1 MAQKKKEKDVLVVRD
16 EKTGE
21 IGVVSGLNGDG
32 TPKTTPAT
40 GANQQKFLSFDKN
53 SNVLESFFE
62 NFYRQCKE
70 PKRFGFYRVAA
81 DNIGEVI
88 DVFKDMLK
96 DPVANRDLLEPHR
109 IDTSKYE
116 QQPEK
121 QEQVQPENSPKPEDG
136 RQPQTVSEE
145 VKPTPNGPDDLNP
158 FWQAVEDHWSSDGKE
173 TEKQGQTQEQE
184 QTNGRADER
193 KNEPLQ
199 EAERS
204 SVQNHANT
212 ETEQTQKK
220 PDGKTYL
227 IDESRINWSEFKVL
241 YGISR
246 QELEASG
253 NLEKM
258 LNGGKSSLMT
268 VSPIIAGERFE
279 IEARLSFKEMSDGT
293 MGLVPHTIRKE
304 PKLDEEFMGV
314 IFTPEDKE
322 NLKNSGNL
330 GRVAEVVDKETGEI
344 IPSYISIDR
353 LTNEIEAIPV
363 KDVPIIPRIGRTE
376 FSEHEM
382 SELRAGR
389 AIPNKE
395 IVLSDTRKFKATLQV
410 NVERGGVEFVPRQA
424 KPNQSQNRKQ
434 RASGQNTRQ
443 NAQPQQQQQNTP
455 PPATQNAQQNTQ
467 TASQADGEQKPKVYN
482 YKWVDENGN
491 IRAPKTM
498 GGVPLTAEQQKT
510 FSEGK
515 AILVKDMKRDGKGE
529 PYTAYVKYN
538 FEAGKPKYF
547 RNNPDVSQAKEVA
560 PASESR
566 TQVAVN
572 TDGKTNEATKH
583 LQKPLQQGQAAPANA
598 VQQEQQQKKTLIKP
612 KGVKM

>member
-40 GANQQKFLSFDKN
+40 GANQKSFLSFDKN
-53 SNVLESFFE
+53 SNALESFFE

-88 DVFKDMLK
+88 DVFKDVLK
-96 DPVANRDLLEPHR
+96 DPIANRELLEPHR

-116 QQPEK
+116 QQP

-136 RQPQTVSEE
+136 QQPRTVSEE
-145 VKPTPNGPDDLNP
+145 VKPVPNDLDP
-158 FWQAVEDHWSSDGKE
+158 FWQAVEDNWFPDEKESGKQE
-173 TEKQGQTQEQE
+173 QTQEQE
-184 QTNGRADER
+184 Q
-193 KNEPLQ
+193 KQPP
-199 EAERS
+199 
-204 SVQNHANT
+204 
-212 ETEQTQKK
+212 EQAQGEQPAPEK

-227 IDESRINWSEFKVL
+227 IDESRINWSELKIF
-241 YGISR
+241 YGIDR
-246 QELEASG
+246 QTLEASG
-253 NLEKM
+253 DLEKI
-258 LNGGKSSLMT
+258 LNGGKSGLMT
-268 VSPIIAGERFE
+268 VAPIIGGERFE

-304 PKLDEEFMGV
+304 PKLDEEFMG
-314 IFTPEDKE
+314 ITFSAEDKE

-363 KDVPIIPRIGRTE
+363 KDVPITSRIGRTE
-376 FSEHEM
+376 FSEHEI

-389 AIPNKE
+389 ALPDKE
-395 IVLSDTRKFKATLQV
+395 IVLSETRKFKATLQV
-410 NVERGGVEFVPRQA
+410 NVERGGVEFVPRQT
-424 KPNQSQNRKQ
+424 KPNQSRNRRQ
-434 RASGQNTRQ
+434 GISGQTTRQ
-443 NAQPQQQQQNTP
+443 NAQPQQQQQTASP
-455 PPATQNAQQNTQ
+455 TAPQNAHQNTQ
-467 TASQADGEQKPKVYN
+467 PASQPDGEQKPKVYN
-482 YKWVDENGN
+482 YRWVDENGN

-498 GGVPLTAEQQKT
+498 GGVSLTPEQQKT

-547 RNNPDVSQAKEVA
+547 RNNPDVSQAREVT
-560 PASESR
+560 PALESR

-572 TDGKTNEATKH
+572 TNGKTNEATKY

>member
-40 GANQQKFLSFDKN
+40 GANKQNFLSFDKN
-53 SNVLESFFE
+53 SNALESFFE
-62 NFYRQCKE
+62 NFYRQCKD
-70 PKRFGFYRVAA
+70 PKRFGFYRVAV

-88 DVFKDMLK
+88 DVFKDILK
-96 DPVANRDLLEPHR
+96 DPIANRELLEPHR

-116 QQPEK
+116 QQPA
-121 QEQVQPENSPKPEDG
+121 EQVQPENSPKPEDG
-136 RQPQTVSEE
+136 QQPQTVSEE
-145 VKPTPNGPDDLNP
+145 VKPVPNDLDP
-158 FWQAVEDHWSSDGKE
+158 FWQAVEDHLFPDEKE
-173 TEKQGQTQEQE
+173 SGEQE
-184 QTNGRADER
+184 QTNGQVGEQ

-199 EAERS
+199 G
-204 SVQNHANT
+204 
-212 ETEQTQKK
+212 TEQTPVQEPANAEGEQAQGEQPAPEK
-220 PDGKTYL
+220 PNGETYL
-227 IDESRINWSEFKVL
+227 IDESRINWSELNIF
-241 YGISR
+241 YGIDR
-246 QELEASG
+246 QTLEASG
-253 NLEKM
+253 DLEKM
-258 LNGGKSSLMT
+258 LNGGKSALMN
-268 VSPIIAGERFE
+268 VAPIIGGERFE

-304 PKLDEEFMGV
+304 PKLDEEFMG
-314 IFTPEDKE
+314 ITFTPEDKE
-322 NLKNSGNL
+322 NLKNTGNL
-330 GRVAEVVDKETGEI
+330 GRVAELVDKETGEI

-363 KDVPIIPRIGRTE
+363 KDVPVTSRIGRTE
-376 FSEHEM
+376 FSEHEI

-395 IVLSDTRKFKATLQV
+395 IVLSDTRKFKVTLQM

-424 KPNQSQNRKQ
+424 KPNQSQKRRQ
-434 RASGQNTRQ
+434 GTTGQNT
-443 NAQPQQQQQNTP
+443 QQQQQNTP
-455 PPATQNAQQNTQ
+455 PSAPQQTQPAP
-467 TASQADGEQKPKVYN
+467 QADGEQKPKVYN

-547 RNNPDVSQAKEVA
+547 RNNPDVSQAREVA

-583 LQKPLQQGQAAPANA
+583 LQKPLQQGQAAPVNA
-598 VQQEQQQKKTLIKP
+598 VQQEQQQKKILIKS

>member
-40 GANQQKFLSFDKN
+40 GANQQNFLSFDKN
-53 SNVLESFFE
+53 SNALESFFE

-88 DVFKDMLK
+88 DVFKDVLK
-96 DPVANRDLLEPHR
+96 DPVANRELLEPHR

-116 QQPEK
+116 QQPE
-121 QEQVQPENSPKPEDG
+121 EQVQPENSPKPEDG
-136 RQPQTVSEE
+136 QQPQTASEE
-145 VKPTPNGPDDLNP
+145 VKPAPNDLDP
-158 FWQAVEDHWSSDGKE
+158 FWQAVEDHWFPDEKEPGKQE
-173 TEKQGQTQEQE
+173 QAQEQE
-184 QTNGRADER
+184 Q
-193 KNEPLQ
+193 KQPQ
-199 EAERS
+199 EQA
-204 SVQNHANT
+204 QG
-212 ETEQTQKK
+212 EQPAPEK

-227 IDESRINWSEFKVL
+227 IDESRINWSELKIF
-241 YGISR
+241 YGIDR
-246 QELEASG
+246 PTLEASG
-253 NLEKM
+253 DLEKM
-258 LNGGKSSLMT
+258 LNGGKSSLMN
-268 VSPIIAGERFE
+268 VAPIIGGERFE
-279 IEARLSFKEMSDGT
+279 IEARLSFKELSDGT

-363 KDVPIIPRIGRTE
+363 KNVPITSRIGRTE
-376 FSEHEM
+376 FTEHEM

-424 KPNQSQNRKQ
+424 KPNQNQNRKQ
-434 RASGQNTRQ
+434 RASGQNIRQ

-455 PPATQNAQQNTQ
+455 PPPMQNAQQNTQ
-467 TASQADGEQKPKVYN
+467 AASQADGEQKPKVYN

-572 TDGKTNEATKH
+572 TNGKTNEATKH
-583 LQKPLQQGQAAPANA
+583 LQKPLQQGQAAPVNA

>member
-40 GANQQKFLSFDKN
+40 GANQQNFLSFDKN
-53 SNVLESFFE
+53 SNALESFFE

-88 DVFKDMLK
+88 DVFKDVLK

-116 QQPEK
+116 QQP
-121 QEQVQPENSPKPEDG
+121 QEQVQPEEKVQPENSPKPEDG
-136 RQPQTVSEE
+136 QQPQTASEE
-145 VKPTPNGPDDLNP
+145 VKPAPNDLDP
-158 FWQAVEDHWSSDGKE
+158 FWQAVEDHWFPDGKE
-173 TEKQGQTQEQE
+173 PGKQEQAQEQE
-184 QTNGRADER
+184 Q
-193 KNEPLQ
+193 KQPQ
-199 EAERS
+199 EQA
-204 SVQNHANT
+204 QG
-212 ETEQTQKK
+212 EQPAPEK

-227 IDESRINWSEFKVL
+227 IDESRINWSELKIF
-241 YGISR
+241 YGIDR
-246 QELEASG
+246 QTLEASG
-253 NLEKM
+253 DLEKM
-258 LNGGKSSLMT
+258 LNGGKSALMN
-268 VSPIIAGERFE
+268 VAPIIGGERFE

-293 MGLVPHTIRKE
+293 IGLVPHTIRKE

-363 KDVPIIPRIGRTE
+363 KDVPITSRIGRTE
-376 FSEHEM
+376 FTEHEM

-424 KPNQSQNRKQ
+424 KPNQNQNRKQ

-443 NAQPQQQQQNTP
+443 NAQPPQQQQNTP

-467 TASQADGEQKPKVYN
+467 PASQADGEQKPKVYN

-583 LQKPLQQGQAAPANA
+583 LQKPLQQGQAAPVNA
-598 VQQEQQQKKTLIKP
+598 VQQEQQQKKTLNKP

>member
-40 GANQQKFLSFDKN
+40 GTNQQNFLSFDKN
-53 SNVLESFFE
+53 SNALESFFE
-62 NFYRQCKE
+62 NFYRQCKD

-96 DPVANRDLLEPHR
+96 DPVGNKDLLEPHR

-116 QQPEK
+116 QQPE
-121 QEQVQPENSPKPEDG
+121 EQVQPENSPKPEDG
-136 RQPQTVSEE
+136 QQPQTTSEE
-145 VKPTPNGPDDLNP
+145 VKPVPNDLDP
-158 FWQAVEDHWSSDGKE
+158 FWQAVEDHWFPDENESGKQE
-173 TEKQGQTQEQE
+173 QTQEQK
-184 QTNGRADER
+184 Q
-193 KNEPLQ
+193 
-199 EAERS
+199 
-204 SVQNHANT
+204 
-212 ETEQTQKK
+212 EQTQEQTQDGQSAQEEK

-227 IDESRINWSEFKVL
+227 IDESRINWSELKIF
-241 YGISR
+241 YGIDR
-246 QELEASG
+246 QTLETSG
-253 NLEKM
+253 DLEKM
-258 LNGGKSSLMT
+258 LDGGKSGLMT
-268 VSPIIAGERFE
+268 VAPIIGGERFE

-304 PKLDEEFMGV
+304 PKLDEEFMG
-314 IFTPEDKE
+314 ITFSAEDKE
-322 NLKNSGNL
+322 NLKNTGNL
-330 GRVAEVVDKETGEI
+330 GRIAELVDKETGEI
-344 IPSYISIDR
+344 IPSYVSIDR
-353 LTNEIEAIPV
+353 ITNEIDAIPV
-363 KDVPIIPRIGRTE
+363 KDVPVTSRIGRTE
-376 FSEHEM
+376 FSEHEI

-395 IVLSDTRKFKATLQV
+395 IVLSDTRKFKITLQV

-424 KPNQSQNRKQ
+424 KQKQTLNRRQ
-434 RASGQNTRQ
+434 GTSGQNTRQ
-443 NAQPQQQQQNTP
+443 HAQPPQQQQNTSP
-455 PPATQNAQQNTQ
+455 SAPQNTPQQ
-467 TASQADGEQKPKVYN
+467 TQPASQADGEQKPKVYN

-515 AILVKDMKRDGKGE
+515 AILVKDMTRDGKGE

-547 RNNPDVSQAKEVA
+547 RNNPDVSQAREVT
-560 PASESR
+560 PASESG

-572 TDGKTNEATKH
+572 TNGKTNEATKH

-612 KGVKM
+612 KGIKM